1 MLNYLL
7 KHLRAVALGLIIAT
21 SILYLTFCKNNQN
34 RLFNKA
40 PSAMD
45 KQSNE
50 YTGRRISL

>member
-50 YTGRRISL
+50 YTGRRINL